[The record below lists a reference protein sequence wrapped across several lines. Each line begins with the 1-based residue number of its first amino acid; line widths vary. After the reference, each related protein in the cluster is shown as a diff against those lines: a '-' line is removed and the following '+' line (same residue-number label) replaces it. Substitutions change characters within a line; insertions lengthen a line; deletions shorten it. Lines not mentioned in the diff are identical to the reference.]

1 MKDIS
6 KEWNSEASV
15 RAKVLQFEN
24 FQVRAA
30 TRRKGR
36 VDRGRRRLSWSMA
49 IESLAIRSGLVAKIL
64 PPPQQL
70 SCSQGRVRIAQS
82 GQCKLEGCMTLTSAS
97 SVPLRLLPLS
107 A

>member
-6 KEWNSEASV
+6 KEWNSEASI
-15 RAKVLQFEN
+15 RAKVLQFEI

-36 VDRGRRRLSWSMA
+36 VGRGRRRLSWSMA
-49 IESLAIRSGLVAKIL
+49 IESLAIRFELVAKIL
-64 PPPQQL
+64 
-70 SCSQGRVRIAQS
+70 SCSQGGVRIVQS

-97 SVPLRLLPLS
+97 SVP
-107 A
+107 